1 MKTILITGASSGIGK
16 ATVELFA
23 KKNYQVIATMRDPSK
38 AKSFNWPKNVDVQEL
53 DITNYAQAKKVKNY
67 ILKTYKRL
75 DILLNNAGYGIIGAV
90 ETYSQKDL
98 EGQFRTNVFAP
109 IELIKQFLPE
119 MRKDNQGTIINVTSI
134 GGRISF
140 PYFGAYN
147 ASKHALDVFS
157 QALHM
162 ELQRTKIKVKVIEPG
177 FTQTNFAKSGM
188 KTSEMSIEYYNE
200 GQHELEDVMKVGED
214 GTPPSEIA
222 ELIYSASQDDSN
234 KLRYAGGNLAKP
246 LLIMKKLLPQTLFEK
261 IILKK
266 IKT

>member
-16 ATVELFA
+16 ACVELFA
-23 KKNYQVIATMRDPSK
+23 KHNYQIIATMRNTKK
-38 AKSFNWPKNVDVQEL
+38 AKEFKWPKNVDVQEL
-53 DITNYAQAKKVKNY
+53 DITNYAQVKKVKNY
-67 ILKTYKRL
+67 ILKEYKRL

-90 ETYSQKDL
+90 ETYSQQDL
-98 EGQFRTNVFAP
+98 EGQFKTNVFAP
-109 IELIKQFLPE
+109 VEIIKSFLPE

-162 ELQRTKIKVKVIEPG
+162 ELKRTNIKIKVIEPG
-177 FTQTNFAKSGM
+177 FTQTNFASSGM
-188 KTSEMSIEYYNE
+188 KTSELPIDFYED
-200 GQHELEDVMKVGED
+200 GQQELEQAMKQGED
-214 GTPPSEIA
+214 GTPPEEIA
-222 ELIYSASQDDSN
+222 QLIYDASQDDSN
-234 KLRYAGGNLAKP
+234 QLRYAGGNLAKP
-246 LLIMKKLLPQTLFEK
+246 LLIMKKFLPQSVFEK
-261 IILKK
+261 LILKR